1 MATSHIHILNM
12 LYNSMSKDSNIYLSN
27 LSLSHFPPCPL
38 ISINWTLI
46 YPGCQ
51 STVLVMTIA
60 KVLRRGAEEY
70 PRYSRVKQQ
79 SSYKHVGGHADR
91 IERTLRALTTKRG
104 HMRLGRDLKAEGNW
118 PQKGH
123 YAGREDAWWQK
134 GPKPWAALRP
144 TVGVRNQHV
153 CGRWRSKVLQALKQD
168 EEIVNVSLHR
178 TVVTA
183 RFISVWRNT
192 CDCQLIRKKAQL
204 AQFHSLQ
211 SRITGT
217 GALRL

>member
-1 MATSHIHILNM
+1 MSIHGASYDNSESTEERCWGISQISQSQTAVILQACGRTCWQNR
-12 LYNSMSKDSNIYLSN
+12 KDSESTDNRKG
-27 LSLSHFPPCPL
+27 SHASWQRSEGWGEL
-38 ISINWTLI
+38 T
-46 YPGCQ
+46 
-51 STVLVMTIA
+51 T
-60 KVLRRGAEEY
+60 
-70 PRYSRVKQQ
+70 
-79 SSYKHVGGHADR
+79 
-91 IERTLRALTTKRG
+91 ERTLCRERRCLVT
-104 HMRLGRDLKAEGNW
+104 EGD
-118 PQKGH
+118 K
-123 YAGREDAWWQK
+123 
-134 GPKPWAALRP
+134 
-144 TVGVRNQHV
+144 TVGRTASYSRIRNQHV